1 MQIYRHEPQPI
12 QRAIERRYEQLGID
26 TRSIALEDVPVLL
39 ERDARTII
47 LAELESPLL
56 ARMTPTEMTAVQ
68 RYTQLATTAL
78 WVTDGGIIQG
88 QNPEKSLVFGLAK
101 AIMTEQPSFHLC
113 SLDIEIESEDRRNTD
128 SALLIVETE
137 MKFHRNPNADVDT
150 ELVEKDGLVYI
161 SRYVGDNTE
170 NTDFERHLG
179 SKLTMGGIPNGNG
192 ALKLQ
197 FEKVG
202 KVESFYFDKQD
213 LKPLAEGEVL
223 IDVDVVPLHLS
234 VCAVLLSHDPKTALT
249 EF

>member
-1 MQIYRHEPQPI
+1 M
-12 QRAIERRYEQLGID
+12 
-26 TRSIALEDVPVLL
+26 PVSL

-68 RYTQLATTAL
+68 RYTQLASTAL
-78 WVTDGGIIQG
+78 WVTDGGVIQG

-101 AIMTEQPSFHLC
+101 AVMTEQPSFHLF
-113 SLDIEIESEDRRNTD
+113 SLDVDTESGDRENTD
-128 SALLIVETE
+128 SAMLIVETE
-137 MKFHRNPNADVDT
+137 MKFHRDPNAEVDT

-161 SRYVGDNTE
+161 SRYIGDHTE
-170 NTDFERHLG
+170 NIDFERHLG
-179 SKLTMGGIPNGNG
+179 FNLTVGSILHGKG

-213 LKPLAEGEVL
+213 LKPLAEGDVL
-223 IDVDVVPLHLS
+223 IDVDVVPLHQS
-234 VCAVLLSHDPKTALT
+234 VCETLLYNNPRIALK